1 MPRRYIYIPVG
12 GSKNALLATA
22 LVFTFV
28 ALWHDLSL
36 QLLTWGW
43 AVSLFVVPEMLCR
56 KLFTAEKVSLLAP
69 ALLRGLK
76 EDRSMAATGGI
87 AISVPLA
94 ELPTSGC

>member
-1 MPRRYIYIPVG
+1 MLHRYIYIPVG

-56 KLFTAEKVSLLAP
+56 KLFTTEKVSPIAS
-69 ALLRGLK
+69 AFLRELK
-76 EDRSMAATGGI
+76 GDRSMVATGGI
-87 AISVPLA
+87 AICVLLA
-94 ELPTSGC
+94 E